1 MVLRLK
7 LIDGLL
13 QLGVVSSLDDVV
25 GGGCLLLDEG
35 LLEDPL
41 GLPTERFED
50 RDGFPALAGQQIWG
64 VGTVEHVVSWMVDA
78 GAEVDSEGTFGNVV
92 GVQGLLGSEEDSL
105 VFNDSLVLVFKDS

>member
-41 GLPTERFED
+41 RLPTEWFED
-50 RDGFPALAGQQIWG
+50 RDGIPALAA
-64 VGTVEHVVSWMVDA
+64 D
-78 GAEVDSEGTFGNVV
+78 
-92 GVQGLLGSEEDSL
+92 LGSRYGRTCCLLDGGCWC
-105 VFNDSLVLVFKDS
+105 

>member
-1 MVLRLK
+1 MVLGLK
-7 LIDGLL
+7 LIEGLL

-50 RDGFPALAGQQIWG
+50 RDGFPALAGQQIYG
-64 VGTVEHVVSWMVDA
+64 RTCC
-78 GAEVDSEGTFGNVV
+78 
-92 GVQGLLGSEEDSL
+92 LLDGGCWCRG
-105 VFNDSLVLVFKDS
+105 